1 MRTKKSRWPIIL
13 SVAVLA
19 LGFGG
24 FAAYK
29 AAIQSFK
36 GKIEQALGPHGEVK
50 EIRVSLTGVEITDLR
65 IRATSGNN
73 TTSWPA
79 EDELRATR
87 ILVLP
92 SFADLITGK
101 IVIEKLRIENAYI
114 AMLRARDGKM
124 RVLPSL
130 LEAPGAA
137 DKGKDPSNSS
147 SSAANPTELR
157 INRIELVNGAVE
169 FFDATV
175 RTPPHKLRLEQINA
189 AIGRLQL
196 PDLKGISTLDI
207 AGTLKGVKQDGKI
220 SISGSVEFATKESG
234 LTTRLRNV
242 DLVALHPYL
251 LKASETDVKSGTLDL
266 DLNSSVQKGVLHAP
280 GTLTLKNLELS
291 SNSGTLMGMPRNIV
305 VGSMKSRGGKIT
317 LKFVLDGNI
326 KDPRYSLNENLSLR
340 IGSSLASSLGV
351 SFEGLAKG
359 VGGLGG
365 STAQGIGNSLGKL
378 LGK

>member
-1 MRTKKSRWPIIL
+1 MRTQKSRWPIIL
-13 SVAVLA
+13 SIVVLA
-19 LGFGG
+19 LGVGG

-36 GKIEQALGPHGEVK
+36 SKVEQALGPQGEVK
-50 EIRVSLTGVEITDLR
+50 EIRVSLTGVEIIDLR
-65 IRATSGNN
+65 IKATTGN
-73 TTSWPA
+73 TPTAWPS
-79 EDELRATR
+79 EDELRAAR

-92 SFADLITGK
+92 SFLDLMMGK

-130 LEAPGAA
+130 LERSGAA
-137 DKGKDPSNSS
+137 DKGKAPSNSTS
-147 SSAANPTELR
+147 PATKPTELR
-157 INRIELVNGAVE
+157 INRIELVDGAIE

-220 SISGSVEFATKESG
+220 SISGTVEFATKESG
-234 LTTRLRNV
+234 LTARLRNV
-242 DLVALHPYL
+242 DLVALQPYL
-251 LKASETDVKSGTLDL
+251 LKASETGVKSGTLDL

-280 GTLTLKNLELS
+280 GTLTLKNLELAS
-291 SNSGTLMGMPRNIV
+291 ASGTLMGMPRNIV
-305 VGSMKSRGGKIT
+305 IGSMKNRGGKIT

-326 KDPRYSLNENLSLR
+326 NDPRFSLNENLALKL
-340 IGSSLASSLGV
+340 GSSLASSLGI
-351 SFEGLAKG
+351 SIEGLAKG

-365 STAQGIGNSLGKL
+365 SAARGIGDSVGKL

>member
-73 TTSWPA
+73 TTGWPS

-130 LEAPGAA
+130 LEVPGTA
-137 DKGKDPSNSS
+137 DKGKDPSSSS

-351 SFEGLAKG
+351 S
-359 VGGLGG
+359 
-365 STAQGIGNSLGKL
+365 
-378 LGK
+378 